1 MRYRSTTR
9 LRRRFSFRKMM
20 CNLLIV
26 SEIIRLHSAPV
37 PPGPLPGSIGPLI
50 FYKVYAPQTLADVL
64 KSRIFVTYEHFI
76 ICLMRIP
83 SAFGFLAV
91 LLLVSCSGHDSFF
104 SSAPR
109 RLAVAPAI
117 TRVTELFFDT
127 GDRIGLTID
136 RADDRYADNLPLDY
150 DGTAFTGD
158 ELLWYPGDAP
168 ATLTAR
174 YPYDAAAAPDSFRIQ
189 PDQRTGC
196 SSSDLLVARRENVTP
211 SSDPVQMVF
220 RHLMCAVD
228 VTVADAD
235 ENSIDRIELLG
246 TVTRAS
252 LDLERMTAA
261 PASGAPAEA
270 VVAFAAEPS
279 LRYRA
284 VIVPQT
290 ADLSL
295 RVVRTDGSDAV
306 HHFRQHQ
313 FLPGKAYAVQ
323 LSLRDEQIS
332 ASLSGQIE
340 EWTPGSDL
348 IPDDP
353 SQTDPSDPSL
363 PSGPDPSD
371 DTVRC
376 GDVEYPV
383 VRVENLLW
391 MARNLRTQAPADVWT
406 PQSSDPDAGLLYT
419 LSAAQSLCP
428 QGWRLPSDT
437 DFEAWIRAAA
447 SNPSLAR
454 VPLPG
459 VFIPSQNTYR
469 YTDSQAYFL
478 GSTTSDP
485 GRVVCLRCSSDAS
498 PEIIPA
504 YPVTNAV
511 SVRFVRNAE

>member
-1 MRYRSTTR
+1 
-9 LRRRFSFRKMM
+9 
-20 CNLLIV
+20 
-26 SEIIRLHSAPV
+26 
-37 PPGPLPGSIGPLI
+37 
-50 FYKVYAPQTLADVL
+50 
-64 KSRIFVTYEHFI
+64 
-76 ICLMRIP
+76 MRIP

-91 LLLVSCSGHDSFF
+91 LLLVSCSGHDS
-104 SSAPR
+104 SSSAAPR

-174 YPYDAAAAPDSFRIQ
+174 YPYDAAAAPDSFRVQ

-313 FLPGKAYAVQ
+313 F
-323 LSLRDEQIS
+323 R
-332 ASLSGQIE
+332 
-340 EWTPGSDL
+340 
-348 IPDDP
+348 
-353 SQTDPSDPSL
+353 SDP
-363 PSGPDPSD
+363 
-371 DTVRC
+371 
-376 GDVEYPV
+376 
-383 VRVENLLW
+383 
-391 MARNLRTQAPADVWT
+391 
-406 PQSSDPDAGLLYT
+406 T
-419 LSAAQSLCP
+419 LIS
-428 QGWRLPSDT
+428 
-437 DFEAWIRAAA
+437 
-447 SNPSLAR
+447 
-454 VPLPG
+454 
-459 VFIPSQNTYR
+459 
-469 YTDSQAYFL
+469 
-478 GSTTSDP
+478 
-485 GRVVCLRCSSDAS
+485 
-498 PEIIPA
+498 
-504 YPVTNAV
+504 
-511 SVRFVRNAE
+511 

>member
-1 MRYRSTTR
+1 
-9 LRRRFSFRKMM
+9 
-20 CNLLIV
+20 
-26 SEIIRLHSAPV
+26 
-37 PPGPLPGSIGPLI
+37 
-50 FYKVYAPQTLADVL
+50 
-64 KSRIFVTYEHFI
+64 
-76 ICLMRIP
+76 MRIP

-91 LLLVSCSGHDSFF
+91 LLLVSCSGHDS
-104 SSAPR
+104 SSSAAPR

-174 YPYDAAAAPDSFRIQ
+174 YPYDAAAAPDSFRVQ

-284 VIVPQT
+284 VIAPRT
-290 ADLSL
+290 ADP
-295 RVVRTDGSDAV
+295 TA
-306 HHFRQHQ
+306 
-313 FLPGKAYAVQ
+313 P
-323 LSLRDEQIS
+323 
-332 ASLSGQIE
+332 
-340 EWTPGSDL
+340 TP
-348 IPDDP
+348 
-353 SQTDPSDPSL
+353 
-363 PSGPDPSD
+363 
-371 DTVRC
+371 
-376 GDVEYPV
+376 
-383 VRVENLLW
+383 
-391 MARNLRTQAPADVWT
+391 
-406 PQSSDPDAGLLYT
+406 
-419 LSAAQSLCP
+419 
-428 QGWRLPSDT
+428 
-437 DFEAWIRAAA
+437 
-447 SNPSLAR
+447 
-454 VPLPG
+454 
-459 VFIPSQNTYR
+459 
-469 YTDSQAYFL
+469 
-478 GSTTSDP
+478 STTSANT
-485 GRVVCLRCSSDAS
+485 SSS
-498 PEIIPA
+498 PEKLTPFSSPSA
-504 YPVTNAV
+504 TNK
-511 SVRFVRNAE
+511 SPHPSPD